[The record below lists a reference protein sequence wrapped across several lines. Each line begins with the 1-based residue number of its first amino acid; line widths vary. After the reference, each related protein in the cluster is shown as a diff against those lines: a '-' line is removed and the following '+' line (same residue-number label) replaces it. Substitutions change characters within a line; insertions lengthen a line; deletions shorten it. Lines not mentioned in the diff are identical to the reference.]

1 MLKMEGVDG
10 LRDALSA
17 LLLLP
22 ENEKKA
28 RGLTDTPREIQQ
40 QPETWLG
47 TLERLRTVHAS
58 IQSFLDNCGF
68 FSGSPNPP
76 DVILTGAGT
85 SDYIGRALVRVLR
98 QQWRCN
104 VSAVPS
110 TELLTNMEDHI
121 LPGRQYLMVSFSR
134 SGQSSEGIAVMEQA
148 LQCCSGH
155 IHHLV
160 ITCNESGAMAKFP
173 GVFTITL
180 DDAVNDRG
188 LAMTSSFSNMV
199 VAGQYLAYIRS
210 PQKYEAVLKNL
221 SRMGEDLLPQAANL
235 AAALARKNFSRV
247 CFLGSG
253 ALQAVAKESALKVLE
268 LNAGKI
274 ATLAESFLGL
284 RHGPMSFLNKETL
297 VTAFLS
303 GNEDRLPYE
312 LDLLDEIRSKKLVQ
326 DILIVAPR
334 VTSRIQQLT
343 EHILPLHAT
352 LDFPDTCRPPV
363 DVIAGQLLA
372 LFFAIENGITPDTP
386 SNGAISR
393 VVSHVKIYS
402 PAGRTGK

>member
-1 MLKMEGVDG
+1 MLKMEGVNR
-10 LRDALSA
+10 LQDALSA

-22 ENEKKA
+22 DGEKKA

-47 TLERLRTVHAS
+47 TLERLNAVQAPLLK
-58 IQSFLDNCGF
+58 FLEGCGF
-68 FSGSPNPP
+68 FAGSAAQP

-85 SDYIGRALVRVLR
+85 SDYIGRAVVPVLR

-110 TELLTNMEDHI
+110 TTLLTHMEEHI
-121 LPGRQYLMVSFSR
+121 LPDRQYLMVSFSR

-148 LQCCSGH
+148 ILSFPGH
-155 IHHLV
+155 VHHLV
-160 ITCNESGAMAKFP
+160 VTCNQYGPMAQFP

-199 VAGQYLAYIRS
+199 VAGQYLAFIRNS
-210 PQKYEAVLKNL
+210 QKYAPLLKEL
-221 SRMGEDLLPQAANL
+221 VRMGEDLLPQAANM
-235 AAALARKNFSRV
+235 ASALAKKKFSRV
-247 CFLGSG
+247 CFLGGG
-253 ALQAVAKESALKVLE
+253 ALQGVAQESALKVLE

-274 ATLAESFLGL
+274 PTLAESFLGL

-297 VTAFLS
+297 VVAFLS
-303 GNEDRLPYE
+303 GDEDRLPYE
-312 LDLLDEIRSKKLVQ
+312 LDLLDEIRTKDLAEDMVV
-326 DILIVAPR
+326 VAPR
-334 VTSRIQQLT
+334 VTSRVRQLT
-343 EHILPLHAT
+343 SHALPLHAT
-352 LDFPDTCRPPV
+352 LDFPDTCRPPL
-363 DVIAGQLLA
+363 DVIAAQLLA

-386 SNGAISR
+386 SAGAISR